1 MIWTDLVRRRNDTS
15 LKLDDIL
22 LMLVFVYNSIDVRD
36 AFPQEEE
43 ERLRSVLGARR
54 RLRNTLAYVYS
65 TVVLHEARDSEQ
77 GVMLIGSVR

>member
-22 LMLVFVYNSIDVRD
+22 LLLVFVYNSIDVRD

-54 RLRNTLAYVYS
+54 RLRNTS
-65 TVVLHEARDSEQ
+65 TALWCCTRRGTVSRVSCSLVA
-77 GVMLIGSVR
+77 